1 MNEGLLKFS
10 DKKVKR
16 MKTFKTLKNDFV
28 ANRWQILIGLI
39 ALLIVDILQLFIP
52 RVIKYVIDDLTLGII
67 SPFGLLL
74 YGLEVLLLALGIGG
88 FRYIWRYFLLGA
100 ARRIEKALRDRLFI
114 HLQTLSFSYFSHTK
128 VGDLMAHATNDIEA
142 VRMAMS
148 LGVVFLVDT
157 VILGVLTIFFMIY
170 IHPKLTLFAI
180 LPMPLITLITL
191 LFSQAIHHRFEIVQK
206 TFASLTERVRE
217 AIAGIRVIKA
227 YVLEEREGKK
237 LSQLSQDYIQK
248 NLNVTKVWGMFFPII
263 LFFSNLSMAIVL
275 YLGGKL
281 TIFQSISTGDFV
293 AFMSYLGLLA
303 WPMMALGWAINV
315 IQRGGASMDRLNR
328 IFAEAPEIFD
338 SSGVIPLGPLKGSID
353 IRGLTFSP
361 GNGGNP
367 LLRDI
372 HLTVE
377 VGERMVVVGRTGSG
391 KTIFCN
397 LVARILEPPKGYLF
411 FDGIEIHEIP
421 LGVLRTSIGYV
432 PQDTFLFSD
441 TIRENIAFG
450 KLDATDNEIE
460 EAARLAQ
467 IYDEI
472 TEFPEGLNTVIG
484 EQGITLSGGQRQ
496 RIAIA
501 RAILMDPP
509 IFILDDSLSSV
520 DIQTEERIL
529 EGLEK
534 FLKGKTSILITHR
547 IAPLRRADRIIVLEQ
562 GKVAEM
568 GDHNTLLSKG
578 GIYTDL
584 YWKGRLEEEL
594 ERNNTGIVE

>member
-1 MNEGLLKFS
+1 MNEGLLEFS

-157 VILGVLTIFFMIY
+157 IILGVLTIFFMIY

-227 YVLEEREGKK
+227 YVLKEREGKK

-432 PQDTFLFSD
+432 PQDIFLFSD

-584 YWKGRLEEEL
+584 YWKRQLEEEL

>member
-1 MNEGLLKFS
+1 
-10 DKKVKR
+10 
-16 MKTFKTLKNDFV
+16 MKSFKTLKNDFI
-28 ANRWQILIGLI
+28 ANRLQILIGLI
-39 ALLIVDILQLFIP
+39 ALLIVDVLQLFIP

-67 SPFGLLL
+67 SPSRLLL
-74 YGLEVLLLALGIGG
+74 YGLEVLILALGIGS
-88 FRYIWRYFLLGA
+88 FRYIWRYFLLGT

-114 HLQTLSFSYFSHTK
+114 HLQTLSSSYFSHTK
-128 VGDLMAHATNDIEA
+128 VGDLMAHATNDIDA
-142 VRMAMS
+142 VRMSLS
-148 LGVVFLVDT
+148 LGVVFLMDT
-157 VILGVLTIFFMIY
+157 IILGVLTIFFMIF

-191 LFSQAIHHRFEIVQK
+191 LFSRSIHHRFEILQK

-227 YVLEEREGKK
+227 YVLEERETEK
-237 LSQLSQDYIQK
+237 LSHLSQDYIQK

-315 IQRGGASMDRLNR
+315 IQRGSASMDRLNR
-328 IFAEAPEIFD
+328 IFEETPEISD
-338 SSGVIPLGPLKGSID
+338 SSDVIRLGPLKGRIEM
-353 IRGLTFSP
+353 RGLTFSP

-367 LLRDI
+367 LLQDI

-377 VGERMVVVGRTGSG
+377 EGERMVVVGRTGSG
-391 KTIFCN
+391 KTILCN
-397 LVARILEPPKGYLF
+397 LVARILEPRQGYLF

-421 LGVLRTSIGYV
+421 LEVLRKSVGYV
-432 PQDTFLFSD
+432 PQDTFLFLD

-450 KLDATDNEIE
+450 KLDATDKEIE

-467 IYDEI
+467 IFDEI
-472 TEFPEGLNTVIG
+472 MEFPEGTNTVIG
-484 EQGITLSGGQRQ
+484 EKGITLSGGQRQ

-501 RAILMDPP
+501 RAILMNPP
-509 IFILDDSLSSV
+509 IFILDDALSSV

-534 FLKGKTSILITHR
+534 FLQGKTSILITHR

-562 GKVAEM
+562 GRVAEM

-584 YWKGRLEEEL
+584 YWQRQLEEEL
-594 ERNNTGIVE
+594 EKENSGTLE

>member
-1 MNEGLLKFS
+1 
-10 DKKVKR
+10 
-16 MKTFKTLKNDFV
+16 MKSFKTLKNDFI
-28 ANRWQILIGLI
+28 ANRLQILIGLI
-39 ALLIVDILQLFIP
+39 ALLIVDVLQLFIP
-52 RVIKYVIDDLTLGII
+52 RVIKYVIDDLTLGTI
-67 SPFGLLL
+67 SPSRLLL
-74 YGLEVLLLALGIGG
+74 YGLEVLILALGIGS
-88 FRYIWRYFLLGA
+88 FRYIWRYFLLGT
-100 ARRIEKALRDRLFI
+100 ARRIEKALRNRLFI
-114 HLQTLSFSYFSHTK
+114 HLQTLSPSYFSHTK
-128 VGDLMAHATNDIEA
+128 VGDLMAHATNDIDA
-142 VRMAMS
+142 VRMSLS
-148 LGVVFLVDT
+148 LGVVFLMDT
-157 VILGVLTIFFMIY
+157 IILGVLTIFFMIF

-180 LPMPLITLITL
+180 LPMPLITFVTL
-191 LFSQAIHHRFEIVQK
+191 LFSRSIHHRFEILQK

-227 YVLEEREGKK
+227 YVLEERETEK
-237 LSQLSQDYIQK
+237 LSHLSQDYIQK

-315 IQRGGASMDRLNR
+315 IQRGSASMDRLNR
-328 IFAEAPEIFD
+328 IFEETPEISD
-338 SSGVIPLGPLKGSID
+338 SSDVIRLGPLKGRIEM
-353 IRGLTFSP
+353 RGLTFSP

-367 LLRDI
+367 LLQDI

-377 VGERMVVVGRTGSG
+377 EGERMVVVGRTGSG
-391 KTIFCN
+391 KTILCN
-397 LVARILEPPKGYLF
+397 LVARILEPRQGYLF

-421 LGVLRTSIGYV
+421 LEVLRKSVGYV
-432 PQDTFLFSD
+432 PQDTFLFLD

-450 KLDATDNEIE
+450 KLDATDKEIE

-472 TEFPEGLNTVIG
+472 VEFPEGTNTVIG
-484 EQGITLSGGQRQ
+484 EKGITLSGGQRQ

-501 RAILMDPP
+501 RAILMNPP
-509 IFILDDSLSSV
+509 IFILDDALSSV

-534 FLKGKTSILITHR
+534 FLQGKTSILITHR

-562 GKVAEM
+562 GRVAEM

-584 YWKGRLEEEL
+584 YWQRQLEEEL
-594 ERNNTGIVE
+594 EKENSGTLE

>member
-1 MNEGLLKFS
+1 
-10 DKKVKR
+10 
-16 MKTFKTLKNDFV
+16 MKSFKTLKNDFI
-28 ANRWQILIGLI
+28 ANRLQILIGLI
-39 ALLIVDILQLFIP
+39 ALLIVDVLQLFIP

-67 SPFGLLL
+67 SPSRLLL
-74 YGLEVLLLALGIGG
+74 YGLEVLILALGIGS
-88 FRYIWRYFLLGA
+88 FRYIWRYFLLGT

-114 HLQTLSFSYFSHTK
+114 HLQTLSSSYFSHTK
-128 VGDLMAHATNDIEA
+128 VGDLMAHATNDIDA
-142 VRMAMS
+142 VRMSLS
-148 LGVVFLVDT
+148 LGVVFLMDT
-157 VILGVLTIFFMIY
+157 IILGVLTIFFMIF

-191 LFSQAIHHRFEIVQK
+191 LFSRSIHHRFEILQK

-217 AIAGIRVIKA
+217 GIAGIRVIKA
-227 YVLEEREGKK
+227 YVLEERETEK
-237 LSQLSQDYIQK
+237 LSHLSQDYIQK

-315 IQRGGASMDRLNR
+315 IQRGSASMDRLNR
-328 IFAEAPEIFD
+328 IFEETPEISD
-338 SSGVIPLGPLKGSID
+338 SSDVIRLGPLKGRIEM
-353 IRGLTFSP
+353 RGLTFSP

-367 LLRDI
+367 LLQDI

-377 VGERMVVVGRTGSG
+377 EGERMVVVGRTGSG
-391 KTIFCN
+391 KTILCN
-397 LVARILEPPKGYLF
+397 LVARILEPRQGYLF

-421 LGVLRTSIGYV
+421 LEVLRKSVGYV
-432 PQDTFLFSD
+432 PQDTFLFLD

-450 KLDATDNEIE
+450 KLDATDKEIE

-467 IYDEI
+467 INDEI
-472 TEFPEGLNTVIG
+472 MEFPEGTNTVIG
-484 EQGITLSGGQRQ
+484 EKGITLSGGQRQ

-501 RAILMDPP
+501 RAILMNPP
-509 IFILDDSLSSV
+509 IFILDDALSSV

-534 FLKGKTSILITHR
+534 FLQGKTSILITHR

-562 GKVAEM
+562 GRVAEM

-584 YWKGRLEEEL
+584 YWQRQLEEEL
-594 ERNNTGIVE
+594 EKENSGTLE

>member
-1 MNEGLLKFS
+1 MNEGLLEFS

-432 PQDTFLFSD
+432 PQDIFLFSD

-584 YWKGRLEEEL
+584 YWKRQLEEEL
-594 ERNNTGIVE
+594 ERNNTGIVK

>member
-1 MNEGLLKFS
+1 
-10 DKKVKR
+10 
-16 MKTFKTLKNDFV
+16 MKAFQTLKDDFM
-28 ANRWQILIGLI
+28 ANRWRILIGLI
-39 ALLIVDILQLFIP
+39 ALLIVDVLQLFIP
-52 RVIKYVIDDLTLGII
+52 RVIKYAIDDLTLGTLFP
-67 SPFGLLL
+67 SHLLL
-74 YGLEVLLLALGIGG
+74 YGLEVLILALGIGG
-88 FRYIWRYFLLGA
+88 FRYVWRYFLLGA
-100 ARRIEKALRDRLFI
+100 TRRIEKALRDRLFI
-114 HLQTLSFSYFSHTK
+114 HLQTLSPSYFSHTK

-157 VILGVLTIFFMIY
+157 IILGVLTIFFMIY
-170 IHPKLTLFAI
+170 IHPTLTLFAI

-191 LFSQAIHHRFEIVQK
+191 LFSRAIHHRFEIVQK
-206 TFASLTERVRE
+206 SFASLTERVRE

-227 YVLEEREGKK
+227 YVLEERERKK

-275 YLGGKL
+275 NVGGKL

-328 IFAEAPEIFD
+328 IFTEIPEIFD
-338 SSGVIPLGPLKGSID
+338 ASEVISLGPLKGRID
-353 IRGLTFSP
+353 LRGLTFSP

-367 LLRDI
+367 LLQDI

-377 VGERMVVVGRTGSG
+377 KGERMVVVGRTGSG

-421 LGVLRTSIGYV
+421 LEILRRSIGYV

-450 KLDATDNEIE
+450 KQNATDKEIE
-460 EAARLAQ
+460 EAARLVQ

-472 TEFPEGLNTVIG
+472 MRFPEGMNTVIG
-484 EQGITLSGGQRQ
+484 ERGITLSGGQRQ

-509 IFILDDSLSSV
+509 IFILDDALSSV

-534 FLKGKTSILITHR
+534 FLKEKTTILITHR

-562 GKVAEM
+562 GRVAEM
-568 GDHNTLLSKG
+568 GDHPALLSKG

-584 YWKGRLEEEL
+584 YWQRQLEEEL
-594 ERNNTGIVE
+594 EKNNTGVME

>member
-1 MNEGLLKFS
+1 
-10 DKKVKR
+10 
-16 MKTFKTLKNDFV
+16 MKSFRTLKNDFI
-28 ANRWQILIGLI
+28 ANRLQILIGLI
-39 ALLIVDILQLFIP
+39 ALLIVDVLQLFIP

-67 SPFGLLL
+67 SPSRLLL
-74 YGLEVLLLALGIGG
+74 YGLEVLILALGIGS
-88 FRYIWRYFLLGA
+88 FRYIWRYFLLGT

-114 HLQTLSFSYFSHTK
+114 HLQTLSSSYFSHTK
-128 VGDLMAHATNDIEA
+128 VGDLMAHATNDIDA
-142 VRMAMS
+142 VRMSLS
-148 LGVVFLVDT
+148 LGVVFLMDT
-157 VILGVLTIFFMIY
+157 IILGVLTIFFMIF
-170 IHPKLTLFAI
+170 IHPRLTLFAI

-191 LFSQAIHHRFEIVQK
+191 LFSRSIHHRFEILQK

-227 YVLEEREGKK
+227 YVLEERETEK
-237 LSQLSQDYIQK
+237 LSHLSQDYIQK

-315 IQRGGASMDRLNR
+315 IQRGSASMDRLNR
-328 IFAEAPEIFD
+328 IFEETPEISD
-338 SSGVIPLGPLKGSID
+338 SSDVIRLGPLKGRIEM
-353 IRGLTFSP
+353 RGLTFSP

-367 LLRDI
+367 LLQDI

-377 VGERMVVVGRTGSG
+377 EGERMVVVGRTGSG
-391 KTIFCN
+391 KTILCN
-397 LVARILEPPKGYLF
+397 LVARILEPRQGYLF

-421 LGVLRTSIGYV
+421 LEVLRRSVGYV
-432 PQDTFLFSD
+432 PQDTFLFLD

-450 KLDATDNEIE
+450 KLDATDKEIE

-472 TEFPEGLNTVIG
+472 MEFPEGTNTVIG
-484 EQGITLSGGQRQ
+484 EKGITLSGGQRQ

-501 RAILMDPP
+501 RAILMNPP
-509 IFILDDSLSSV
+509 IFILDDALSSV

-534 FLKGKTSILITHR
+534 FLQGKTSILITHR

-562 GKVAEM
+562 GRVAEM

-584 YWKGRLEEEL
+584 YWQRQLEEEL
-594 ERNNTGIVE
+594 EKENSGTLE

>member
-1 MNEGLLKFS
+1 
-10 DKKVKR
+10 
-16 MKTFKTLKNDFV
+16 MKAFQTLKDDFM
-28 ANRWQILIGLI
+28 ANRWRILVGLI
-39 ALLIVDILQLFIP
+39 ALLIVDVLQLFIP
-52 RVIKYVIDDLTLGII
+52 RVIKYAIDDLTLGTLFP
-67 SPFGLLL
+67 SRLLL
-74 YGLEVLLLALGIGG
+74 YGLEVLILALGIGG
-88 FRYIWRYFLLGA
+88 FRYVWRYFLLGA
-100 ARRIEKALRDRLFI
+100 TRRIEKALRDRLFI
-114 HLQTLSFSYFSHTK
+114 HLQTLSPSYFSHTK
-128 VGDLMAHATNDIEA
+128 IGDLMAHATNDIEA

-157 VILGVLTIFFMIY
+157 IILGVLTIFFMIY
-170 IHPKLTLFAI
+170 IHPTLTLFAI

-206 TFASLTERVRE
+206 SFASLTERVRE
-217 AIAGIRVIKA
+217 TIAGIRVIKA
-227 YVLEEREGKK
+227 YVLEERERKK

-248 NLNVTKVWGMFFPII
+248 NLNVTRVWGMFFPII

-275 YLGGKL
+275 NVGGRL

-315 IQRGGASMDRLNR
+315 IQRGSASMDRLNR
-328 IFAEAPEIFD
+328 IFEETPEIFD
-338 SSGVIPLGPLKGSID
+338 ASEVISLGPLKGRID
-353 IRGLTFSP
+353 LRGLTFSP

-367 LLRDI
+367 LLQDI

-377 VGERMVVVGRTGSG
+377 KGERMVIVGRTGSG

-397 LVARILEPPKGYLF
+397 LVARILEPPQGYLF
-411 FDGIEIHEIP
+411 FDGIEIHEIS
-421 LGVLRTSIGYV
+421 LEVLRRSIGYV

-450 KLDATDNEIE
+450 KQDATDKEIE
-460 EAARLAQ
+460 EAARLVQ

-472 TEFPEGLNTVIG
+472 VRFPEGMNTVIG
-484 EQGITLSGGQRQ
+484 ERGVTLSGGQRQ

-509 IFILDDSLSSV
+509 IFILDDALSSV

-562 GKVAEM
+562 GRVAEM
-568 GDHNTLLSKG
+568 GDHPTLLSKG

-584 YWKGRLEEEL
+584 YWQRQLEEEL
-594 ERNNTGIVE
+594 EKENNVHSSEFGARRVEDK

>member
-1 MNEGLLKFS
+1 
-10 DKKVKR
+10 
-16 MKTFKTLKNDFV
+16 
-28 ANRWQILIGLI
+28 
-39 ALLIVDILQLFIP
+39 
-52 RVIKYVIDDLTLGII
+52 
-67 SPFGLLL
+67 
-74 YGLEVLLLALGIGG
+74 
-88 FRYIWRYFLLGA
+88 
-100 ARRIEKALRDRLFI
+100 
-114 HLQTLSFSYFSHTK
+114 
-128 VGDLMAHATNDIEA
+128 
-142 VRMAMS
+142 
-148 LGVVFLVDT
+148 
-157 VILGVLTIFFMIY
+157 
-170 IHPKLTLFAI
+170 
-180 LPMPLITLITL
+180 MPLITLITL
-191 LFSQAIHHRFEIVQK
+191 LFSRAIHHRFEIVQK
-206 TFASLTERVRE
+206 SFASLTERVRE
-217 AIAGIRVIKA
+217 AIVGIRVIKA
-227 YVLEEREGKK
+227 YVLEERERKK

-248 NLNVTKVWGMFFPII
+248 NLSVTKVWGMFFPII

-275 YLGGKL
+275 NVGGKL
-281 TIFQSISTGDFV
+281 TIFQSISAGDFV

-328 IFAEAPEIFD
+328 IFAETPEIFD
-338 SSGVIPLGPLKGSID
+338 ASEVISLGPLKGRID
-353 IRGLTFSP
+353 LRGLTFSP

-367 LLRDI
+367 LLQDI

-377 VGERMVVVGRTGSG
+377 KGERMVIVGRTGSG

-421 LGVLRTSIGYV
+421 LEVLRRSIGYV

-450 KLDATDNEIE
+450 KQDATDKEIE
-460 EAARLAQ
+460 EAARLVQ

-472 TEFPEGLNTVIG
+472 MRFPEGMNTVIG
-484 EQGITLSGGQRQ
+484 ERGITLSGGQRQ
-496 RIAIA
+496 RLAIA

-509 IFILDDSLSSV
+509 IFILDDALSSV

-562 GKVAEM
+562 GRVAEM
-568 GDHNTLLSKG
+568 GDHPTLLSKG

-584 YWKGRLEEEL
+584 YWQRQLEEEL
-594 ERNNTGIVE
+594 EKENNVHSSEFGARRVEDK